1 MKRVFAACVLISL
14 AVGFAVWSGY
24 VFESEMDYLEASL
37 NGLINLSES
46 CTDEKLAEETEKIV
60 FQWQN
65 VSSLLHSVVLHDGI
79 DELEKKIISLPSI
92 IEHSGREELRTECIE
107 ALSIIKI
114 LETGEKI
121 NFENVFIN
129 IL

>member
-121 NFENVFIN
+121 NFENV
-129 IL
+129 L

>member
-65 VSSLLHSVVLHDGI
+65 ASSLLHSVVLHDGI

-114 LETGEKI
+114 LESGEKI
-121 NFENVFIN
+121 NFENV
-129 IL
+129 L